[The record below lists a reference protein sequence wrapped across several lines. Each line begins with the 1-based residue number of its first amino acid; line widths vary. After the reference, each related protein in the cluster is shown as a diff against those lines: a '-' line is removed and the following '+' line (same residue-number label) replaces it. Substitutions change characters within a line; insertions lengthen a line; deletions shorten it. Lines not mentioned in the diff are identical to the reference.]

1 MSIVAHL
8 YNFFIGVDTH
18 ARNHVYTIITNTGLL
33 VATRSF
39 PTSRAGIK
47 RALNWAGRRT
57 SGDLDTLWVVEGTAS
72 YGAVLTGH
80 IAAAGYSVVEAG
92 RMDAK
97 ARFGVGKSDE
107 LDSYRIAASVLALRT
122 DQLRWPRQGA
132 GVRQAL
138 RVLLAARDAMTTERT
153 RMINSLTALVRT
165 IDLGIDARQSLTDDQ
180 VTEIAKW
187 RARDEDI
194 DVSTARDEAIRLA
207 KRVLALNDDL
217 QDNHDRLA
225 ELVEASPAAVL
236 LAEPG
241 IGPFSA
247 AVCFT
252 AWSHPGRVRNEAA
265 FAALAGVN
273 PIPASS
279 GNTHRH
285 RLNRGGDRQLNR
297 ALHTVI
303 TNRMIHDESTRD
315 YVAQRFGE
323 DPTKKSKRELKRKL
337 KWYLARRVFR
347 ILNGLETSPAPA

>member
-8 YNFFIGVDTH
+8 YSFFIGVDTH
-18 ARNHVYTIITNTGLL
+18 ARNHVYTIITNTGIL
-33 VATRSF
+33 VETRSF

-47 RALNWAGRRT
+47 RAMAWAGRRT
-57 SGDLDTLWVVEGTAS
+57 DGDLDSLWVVEGAAS

-92 RMDAK
+92 RMDAR

-107 LDSYRIAASVLALRT
+107 LDSRRIAASVLPLDV

-153 RMINSLTALVRT
+153 RAINALTALVRT
-165 IDLGIDARQSLTDDQ
+165 VDLGLDARQSLTDAQ
-180 VTEIAKW
+180 VVEIAKW
-187 RARDEDI
+187 RTRNEDV
-194 DVSTARDEAIRLA
+194 DVFTARAEATRLA
-207 KRVLALNDDL
+207 KRALALDDDL
-217 QDNHDRLA
+217 QDNHDRLT

-241 IGPFSA
+241 VGPFSA

-252 AWSHPGRVRNEAA
+252 AWSHPGRVRDEAA

-279 GNTHRH
+279 GNTQRH

-303 TNRMIHDESTRD
+303 TNRMIHDERTKN
-315 YVAQRFGE
+315 YVARHCGE
-323 DPTKKSKRELKRKL
+323 GPTKKSKREIKRKL
-337 KWYLARRVFR
+337 KWYLARRVFK
-347 ILNGLETSPAPA
+347 ILNGLETIPTPA

>member
-8 YNFFIGVDTH
+8 YSFFIGVDTH
-18 ARNHVYTIITNTGLL
+18 ARNHVYSIVTNTGIL
-33 VATRSF
+33 VETRSF
-39 PTSRAGIK
+39 PTTSAGIK
-47 RALNWAGRRT
+47 RALTWAGRRT
-57 SGDLDTLWVVEGTAS
+57 SGDLDILWVVEGAAS

-80 IAAAGYSVVEAG
+80 IAAAGYPVVEAG

-97 ARFGVGKSDE
+97 ARHGVGKSDE
-107 LDSYRIAASVLALRT
+107 LDSRRIAASVLPLDA
-122 DQLRWPRQGA
+122 DQLRWPRHGE

-153 RMINSLTALVRT
+153 RAINSLTALVRT
-165 IDLGIDARQSLTDDQ
+165 IDLGIDARKSLTSDQ
-180 VTEIAKW
+180 VDEIAKW
-187 RARDEDI
+187 RTRNEDV
-194 DVSTARDEAIRLA
+194 DLSTAREEAIRLA

-217 QDNHDRLA
+217 QTNHDRLT
-225 ELVEASPAAVL
+225 ELVEASPAAPL
-236 LAEPG
+236 LDEPG

-279 GNTHRH
+279 GNTRRH

-303 TNRMIHDESTRD
+303 MNRMVHDERTRN
-315 YVAQRFGE
+315 YVARHYGE
-323 DPTKKSKRELKRKL
+323 EPTKKSKREIKRNLKR
-337 KWYLARRVFR
+337 YLARRVYK
-347 ILNGLETSPAPA
+347 ILNALDTVPQPA